1 MLQSLEIQRDDEEW
15 HELAVVRDSLAYTAK
30 DLDPKHKY
38 RFRVRA
44 VNIHGPSRPSDESS
58 PVSMEHQCQQQQ
70 EGNKRKSIN
79 SISINLKDTFYT

>member
-1 MLQSLEIQRDDEEW
+1 MEIQQDEDEW

-44 VNIHGPSRPSDESS
+44 VNIHGPSRPSEESAS
-58 PVSMEHQCQQQQ
+58 VIMEPQ
-70 EGNKRKSIN
+70 EGNNNEACIRVRN
-79 SISINLKDTFYT
+79 YQLVGV